1 MGEAWPR
8 FLPRPT
14 PEAIAHALIIEA
26 CAILVEE
33 FREGHGDLF
42 RAHKRAEAF
51 ARERYSEEALQHA
64 LDACAAAPDNESTS
78 LHYVMR
84 FVPDEIETVSDTMPM
99 LSVVAASNSGRMRPR
114 VCRQPHRAPRI
125 TSRPALAAIN

>member
-1 MGEAWPR
+1 MGAAWPR

-51 ARERYSEEALQHA
+51 ARERYSEEALQRA
-64 LDACAAAPDNESTS
+64 LDACAGVLGNESIS
-78 LHYVMR
+78 LHYVMC
-84 FVPDEIETVSDTMPM
+84 FLPDEIEAGSDT
-99 LSVVAASNSGRMRPR
+99 VEASSNTGRVLARVRRRP
-114 VCRQPHRAPRI
+114 HWAPRI
-125 TSRPALAAIN
+125 TSRPVLVAVI